1 LQCSLC
7 HEEALP
13 DAFICHRCGA
23 LLPAQADTDVTQDML
38 PQAVTGITQ
47 KLSPQDVV
55 SCPICNLPMAEG
67 FLHNPQR
74 SPDIWW
80 VAGRSDPYHWNG
92 KLEGEQRAH
101 FPVTMYRCGQCGYL
115 AAYARPG

>member
-23 LLPAQADTDVTQDML
+23 LLPEQPA
-38 PQAVTGITQ
+38 TGVTQ

-55 SCPICNLPMAEG
+55 FCPTCNLPMVEG
-67 FLHNPQR
+67 FLHNPQH

-80 VAGRSDPYHWNG
+80 VAGRSDAYHWNG
-92 KLEGEQRAH
+92 KVEGEQRAY
-101 FPVTMYRCGQCGYL
+101 FAVTMYRCSQCGYL
-115 AAYARPG
+115 AAYARPGR